1 LSVNTF
7 YVQLEQR
14 TGICMPW
21 RLARKMGIP
30 ATVRDEVGSFTL
42 GVTSVS
48 PLEMAEAYATF
59 AARGVHC
66 TSQPVTAIEDHT
78 GKSIKVA
85 PPKCERVIPK
95 YVADGVNEVL
105 RGVQAPTGFGGA
117 EGLGLSQQSAAKTG
131 TTDSHYAVW
140 FCGYTPNLAG
150 AAMVAGADGA
160 GNWISLDGQSLG
172 GIYTSST
179 HGSTTAGP
187 IWGDAMHA
195 IEGMLPNA
203 TFVSPV
209 DRVVNGVPKQVPS
222 VVGLS
227 LDAAKQALRAAGFFP
242 VEGYLVDSSEPYGT
256 VAYTNP
262 GAYNTVGEGSTVTIY
277 LSDGTPYIPPQG
289 GGGGGG
295 GGGGTGGG
303 GTGGGGGGGGGG
315 PPGGGGGGPPGG
327 GHGPG
332 G

>member
-1 LSVNTF
+1 VNTF

-21 RLARKMGIP
+21 RLARKMGIK

-59 AARGVHC
+59 ADRGIHC
-66 TSQPVTAIEDHT
+66 TSQPVTAIEDRT
-78 GKSIKVA
+78 GKPINVDS
-85 PPKCERVIPK
+85 PKCERVLPK

-105 RGVQAPTGFGGA
+105 RGVQEPGGFGYDS
-117 EGLGLSQQSAAKTG
+117 GLGLSQESAGKTG

-150 AAMVAGADGA
+150 AAMVAGADDN
-160 GNWISLDGQSLG
+160 GNWITLDGQSLG
-172 GIYTSST
+172 GIYTSTT

-203 TFVSPV
+203 TFVGPR
-209 DRVVNGVPKQVPS
+209 DRVINGVPTQVPS
-222 VVGLS
+222 VVGFS
-227 LDAAKQALRAAGFFP
+227 LDTAKQMLRTAGFYP

-256 VAYTNP
+256 VAYTDP
-262 GAYNTVGEGSTVTIY
+262 RAYSTVGEGSTVTIY
-277 LSDGTPYIPPQG
+277 LSDGSPYVPPPSG

-295 GGGGTGGG
+295 NGGGSGGGGN
-303 GTGGGGGGGGGG
+303 GGGGGGGGGG
-315 PPGGGGGGPPGG
+315 PPHGPPRGG
-327 GHGPG
+327 GHG
-332 G
+332 